1 MTAYCRGGMFKEIEL
16 LESLQAS
23 FLAQIE
29 QTDGYTLVTMLNA
42 HSAWVTHVIDETLI
56 KRDQKKRVYKTF
68 KKYSDEVFDKLIT
81 QLLQNIDEV
90 NLKGV
95 MLVLVNGQVV
105 HLRKRDNIRK
115 LRNVAFKGIGA
126 LARERNSLGE

>member
-1 MTAYCRGGMFKEIEL
+1 
-16 LESLQAS
+16 
-23 FLAQIE
+23 
-29 QTDGYTLVTMLNA
+29 MLNA

-68 KKYSDEVFDKLIT
+68 KKYSDEVFEKLIS
-81 QLLQNIDEV
+81 QLLQNIDQV

-115 LRNVAFKGIGA
+115 LRDVAFKGIGA
-126 LARERNSLGE
+126 LVRERNSLGE